1 MKNRMTVMLFC
12 FGLTLV
18 TPALHGQVPP
28 SSPYVDKGACPFEG
42 CSYRAWTAK
51 RRVLLFA
58 RLAVRDK
65 LVWLG

>member
-28 SSPYVDKGACPFEG
+28 II
-42 CSYRAWTAK
+42 TL
-51 RRVLLFA
+51 RR
-58 RLAVRDK
+58 
-65 LVWLG
+65 